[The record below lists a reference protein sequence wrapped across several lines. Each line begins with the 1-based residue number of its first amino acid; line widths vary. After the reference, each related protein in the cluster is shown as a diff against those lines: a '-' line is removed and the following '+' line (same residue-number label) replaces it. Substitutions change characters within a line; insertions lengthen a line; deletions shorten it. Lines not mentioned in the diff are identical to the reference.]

1 MALAPFVDMIHS
13 RSSPHHH
20 FLTTFTFLVVFQIR
34 DRFLGCPPSV
44 PQFPIVQ
51 GETHGTLAGAETG
64 AVASGQLTNLSGLY
78 HDVPQL
84 LPLKL
89 HCSSLLGHL
98 SNQFGTKNNINQDI
112 ERGGLSPSPSQ
123 PPHVQW
129 GN

>member
-1 MALAPFVDMIHS
+1 MALASFADIHS

-20 FLTTFTFLVVFQIR
+20 LLTTFTFLVVFQMR
-34 DRFLGCPPSV
+34 NRFLGCPPPI

-64 AVASGQLTNLSGLY
+64 AVASGQLTKWPLY
-78 HDVPQL
+78 LDVSQL
-84 LPLKL
+84 LPLSL
-89 HCSSLLGHL
+89 HFSSLLGHL
-98 SNQFGTKNNINQDI
+98 SNQVGTKNNINQDT